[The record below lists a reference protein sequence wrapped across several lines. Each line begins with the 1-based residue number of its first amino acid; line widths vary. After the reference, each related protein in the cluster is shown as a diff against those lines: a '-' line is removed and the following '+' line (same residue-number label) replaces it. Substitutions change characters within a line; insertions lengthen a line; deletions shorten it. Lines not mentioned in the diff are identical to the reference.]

1 MVDIIKL
8 EDLTLSDI
16 KSRIINLDNKFTQ
29 GTLTFTDHCETYRS
43 FMTDDETIGFNLFTN
58 MLMQVTGN
66 DDVFPLYYFLIHGK
80 NDSVSKPARDVL
92 QVIEDHC
99 EELLSQRMSKDLK
112 DDLRRFQKE
121 VQTIRLYSQLSPNS
135 AYSMD
140 QRSNTKY
147 YIYKIN
153 HERRDNTVLLHVNI
167 TEAPRSEGAGFVD
180 YYEHASKPEKYVKG
194 EYEYLVKRLTKYEF
208 SRHVIEEFEEI
219 TPLLEQFFDKF
230 QEYGQ
235 ALIERALAYKA
246 VPDIKDEYLLTVE
259 VEAQEY
265 DKLSGLSE
273 LGKVAKMNPESLLD
287 ITNSLSDSRY
297 SLVQSLRNRIDVY
310 KEINK
315 HTIFDGRGSAKK
327 LENGEMSIN
336 QAKVYASSHNMG
348 ESDQVSNKEYISN
361 ALENI
366 NELLEG
372 IENSDMDVYLELT
385 RFKVNAARAIKEAF
399 SSTYKQTLEE
409 LQYSDNWRRFGL
421 EYHVDRLAGGRET
434 QEELNNFIAKWESD
448 VDEIEALMKHIQDDF
463 NECLVR
469 CSKLIEGEK

>member
-1 MVDIIKL
+1 
-8 EDLTLSDI
+8 
-16 KSRIINLDNKFTQ
+16 
-29 GTLTFTDHCETYRS
+29 
-43 FMTDDETIGFNLFTN
+43 
-58 MLMQVTGN
+58 
-66 DDVFPLYYFLIHGK
+66 
-80 NDSVSKPARDVL
+80 
-92 QVIEDHC
+92 
-99 EELLSQRMSKDLK
+99 
-112 DDLRRFQKE
+112 
-121 VQTIRLYSQLSPNS
+121 
-135 AYSMD
+135 
-140 QRSNTKY
+140 
-147 YIYKIN
+147 
-153 HERRDNTVLLHVNI
+153 
-167 TEAPRSEGAGFVD
+167 
-180 YYEHASKPEKYVKG
+180 
-194 EYEYLVKRLTKYEF
+194 
-208 SRHVIEEFEEI
+208 
-219 TPLLEQFFDKF
+219 
-230 QEYGQ
+230 
-235 ALIERALAYKA
+235 
-246 VPDIKDEYLLTVE
+246 
-259 VEAQEY
+259 
-265 DKLSGLSE
+265 
-273 LGKVAKMNPESLLD
+273 MNPESLLD

-348 ESDQVSNKEYISN
+348 ESDQVSDKEYISN

-372 IENSDMDVYLELT
+372 IENSGMDVYLELT

-399 SSTYKQTLEE
+399 SSAYKQTLEE